1 MARAW
6 MKAALA
12 GMAIMAMTAPVHAAD
27 TIKIGVPGAHSG
39 DLVSFVEQS
48 SGSGIFAELFPMIR
62 HANRSEATEYRGHFE
77 ITSLVGTID
86 PAGEHLHLTIT
97 DPEGRAFGGHLLAGS
112 SVYTTAEIVV
122 LILEGLIFSRA
133 PCPYSG
139 YDELVVKESRAET
152 P

>member
-1 MARAW
+1 MMQTPDWSAGPLASDGRFLALRLKPGEDLMAGLRAA
-6 MKAALA
+6 MA
-12 GMAIMAMTAPVHAAD
+12 GAGAEAMAVVTCV
-27 TIKIGVPGAHSG
+27 
-39 DLVSFVEQS
+39 
-48 SGSGIFAELFPMIR
+48 GSLTRAMIR
-62 HANRSEATEYRGHFE
+62 HANRNEATEYRGHFE

-139 YDELVVKESRAET
+139 YDELVVKASAAET

>member
-1 MARAW
+1 MVPLSSGRH
-6 MKAALA
+6 AALRLKPGEDPVA
-12 GMAIMAMTAPVHAAD
+12 ALRALQRQTGAQAMA
-27 TIKIGVPGAHSG
+27 
-39 DLVSFVEQS
+39 LVTCV
-48 SGSGIFAELFPMIR
+48 GSLTRAMIR
-62 HANRSEATEYRGHFE
+62 HANRPEATEYRGHFE

-122 LILEGLIFSRA
+122 LILDGLIFSRA

-139 YDELVVKESRAET
+139 YDELVVKESAAET

>member
-1 MARAW
+1 MVPLSPGRY
-6 MKAALA
+6 AALRLKPGEDPVA
-12 GMAIMAMTAPVHAAD
+12 ALRALQVQTGAQAMA
-27 TIKIGVPGAHSG
+27 
-39 DLVSFVEQS
+39 LVTCV
-48 SGSGIFAELFPMIR
+48 GSLTRAMIR

-139 YDELVVKESRAET
+139 YDELVVNTVATET